1 MLKRLLVDARLL
13 ANVAF
18 VNFRFKSDTYFRLSV
33 GKMGSKTRAGPG
45 ILKLKTGFS
54 DITSKIL
61 VHFN

>member
-1 MLKRLLVDARLL
+1 MVETSVVLVNMTVHYYNSILVRM
-13 ANVAF
+13 
-18 VNFRFKSDTYFRLSV
+18 SV

-54 DITSKIL
+54 DTTSKIL

>member
-1 MLKRLLVDARLL
+1 MNTA
-13 ANVAF
+13 
-18 VNFRFKSDTYFRLSV
+18 SV

-54 DITSKIL
+54 DITSIIH